1 MNSKEIA
8 QDIMERLAL
17 FRLSEKGNLFNK
29 NDLVILIPER
39 DFITLMKGYADY
51 INIAEAEITF
61 QGIRCRRTKENKIIV
76 GVEG

>member
-1 MNSKEIA
+1 MNSREIA
-8 QDIMERLAL
+8 QYIMELLSL
-17 FRLSEKGNLFNK
+17 FRLSDKGNLFNTK
-29 NDLVILIPER
+29 DLVILIPEG

-76 GVEG
+76 GVE